1 MRYSEEFQQEV
12 LSDNLEN
19 NYQDDIQF
27 DMFDNYMCDYLQLL

>member
-19 NYQDDIQF
+19 NYQDDIKF
-27 DMFDNYMCDYLQLL
+27 DMFNNCMCDYS

>member
-19 NYQDDIQF
+19 NYQDDIDN
-27 DMFDNYMCDYLQLL
+27 DMFDNYMCDYL

>member
-19 NYQDDIQF
+19 HYQEDIQS
-27 DMFDNYMCDYLQLL
+27 DMFDNYMCDYL

>member
-19 NYQDDIQF
+19 DYQDDIKS
-27 DMFDNYMCDYLQLL
+27 DMFDNYMCDYL